1 MSNTNLKPENNKT
14 NNLQTKLAA
23 LKASTLVET
32 CSICDKMKL
41 MDDETKQSFIE
52 VVCSKVT
59 IADIVDALGS
69 EGIQIS
75 RYALGVTRRK
85 CASGVK
91 ECEAFK
97 GVNNNG

>member
-23 LKASTLVET
+23 LKANTLVTT
-32 CSICDKMKL
+32 CSICDEMKL
-41 MDDETKQSFIE
+41 MDDETRQSFIE

-75 RYALGVTRRK
+75 RYALGDTRRK
-85 CASGVK
+85 CASGLK
-91 ECEAFK
+91 QCEAFK
-97 GVNNNG
+97 GVTNNG